1 MSGAAVERYSV
12 GLVYDEAGVCVQRVG
27 GSPPRA
33 GSVHERY
40 RHVVLAAA
48 HDAAIAALTAELQQ
62 CRQQWRPIATAPKDG
77 TEFQAWMHNAYL
89 PTGWWEPR
97 CRFND
102 FGAFQ
107 VWQRVDYDDDGF
119 DAVHATPTHWMPLP
133 PAPEAALKERT

>member
-1 MSGAAVERYSV
+1 MSGAAVERYYVRGPVWRKVETAGEAV
-12 GLVYDEAGVCVQRVG
+12 GYPCDCKDPCVK
-27 GSPPRA
+27 
-33 GSVHERY
+33 
-40 RHVVLAAA
+40 VVKATA

-77 TEFQAWMHNAYL
+77 TEFQVWMHNAYL

-107 VWQRVDYDDDGF
+107 VWQRVDYDDEGF

-133 PAPEAALKERT
+133 PAPESP